1 MFLELARPFVPRHA
15 STRLAFKRTNGRA
28 GECASPPLPARPTSN
43 SEERTSHAMK
53 DCLRP
58 RDEKERER
66 ERERKER
73 KKIPSGWFAKSF
85 RFVGIQL
92 LLLASM

>member
-66 ERERKER
+66 EREREKR
-73 KKIPSGWFAKSF
+73 KKKNSLRLVRKVVSF
-85 RFVGIQL
+85 RRNTV
-92 LLLASM
+92 APPR